1 MISDATAIFRIEGM
15 TCQSCVRNIESK
27 LGDTLGIIS
36 ANVDLSKSRGIFKF
50 EPQLITH
57 QEISNSIDDAGFI
70 ASNYIEEVFVTINGM
85 TCMSCVRNIESNLAT
100 KKGVVNVSV
109 DLKEGR
115 GKFQYDS
122 NLITSEQICEMID
135 DMGFEA
141 NILTQEVTLS
151 VIGMKCNKCVKK
163 IEDNVADVYG
173 VKDIKVNLNEKTAV
187 VEFDPAKVD
196 GTSITQRIISLGFEA
211 KDLNNFQGKYKQA
224 SSYIITLG
232 VFTVQWS

>member
-1 MISDATAIFRIEGM
+1 MIWALKQIF
-15 TCQSCVRNIESK
+15 
-27 LGDTLGIIS
+27 
-36 ANVDLSKSRGIFKF
+36 
-50 EPQLITH
+50 
-57 QEISNSIDDAGFI
+57 
-70 ASNYIEEVFVTINGM
+70 
-85 TCMSCVRNIESNLAT
+85 
-100 KKGVVNVSV
+100 
-109 DLKEGR
+109 
-115 GKFQYDS
+115 
-122 NLITSEQICEMID
+122 
-135 DMGFEA
+135 
-141 NILTQEVTLS
+141 LTQEVTLS

-211 KDLNNFQGKYKQA
+211 KDLSNFQGKYKQA